1 MASKADRLRAEAD
14 MADVDAAYVKAKA
27 AGWKKVYAAREK
39 AFAKAKTA
47 AEYQGLVRKIPP
59 PLTNAEKL
67 THRAEVRAYREK
79 WRKKPAAP
87 AGGAQPATH
96 GATATVQE
104 PG

>member
-14 MADVDAAYVKAKA
+14 MADVDADYVKAKA

-47 AEYQGLVRKIPP
+47 AEYQELVRKIPP
-59 PLTNAEKL
+59 ALTNDVKL
-67 THRAEVRAYREK
+67 KHRALVRAYREK
-79 WRKKPAAP
+79 WRAKPVAP
-87 AGGAQPATH
+87 AGGAQPDTAR
-96 GATATVQE
+96 AVATVQE